1 MHVRFALARRA
12 LEMTLRVTQ
21 LGGKLPLYTGK
32 TSFASSIIEFAYLI
46 YYKKSNERRI
56 MKICTHFNQ
65 VYLKLLKWKHYSKIF
80 ILIYF
85 FMHKGQTLGNFFLFS
100 NFFASHYVLEAK
112 WIIFSYFSSQKYLL
126 IIDIFGLL
134 CYHMARDTVTVPT

>member
-1 MHVRFALARRA
+1 MDSSSRIDENRKVNVCACPVCPCPKGLRNDDTRRPS
-12 LEMTLRVTQ
+12 LEANFRYIPEKRVSWAQ
-21 LGGKLPLYTGK
+21 LWNLL
-32 TSFASSIIEFAYLI
+32 ILI

-85 FMHKGQTLGNFFLFS
+85 FMHKGQTLGNFFYFQTFL
-100 NFFASHYVLEAK
+100 HP
-112 WIIFSYFSSQKYLL
+112 IIFL
-126 IIDIFGLL
+126 
-134 CYHMARDTVTVPT
+134 RPNE